1 MEQTIFLFRFP
12 YIIPTEA
19 KPVNFTKG
27 ELSAAECLAV
37 SYQITRGYL
46 LSTPPSVLFERA
58 AELVT
63 QANKIQHVPRAQA
76 TRCQERINTSQEVFA
91 PRAPRFRCP

>member
-1 MEQTIFLFRFP
+1 MEQIISLFRFP

-19 KPVNFTKG
+19 NPVTNG
-27 ELSAAECLAV
+27 ELSTVKYLAI

-46 LSTPPSVLFERA
+46 LSTPYVLFERT

-76 TRCQERINTSQEVFA
+76 TRCQERINTSQEIFA
-91 PRAPRFRCP
+91 LRAPRSGASAR